1 MDVKIKNID
10 ALNAVMTIKITNE
23 DYEGPYNTSLKK
35 YRNQIQLP
43 GFRKGHIPTSVIK
56 KKYGPSI
63 LAEEIDK
70 LLSESINKH
79 INENKINILGN
90 PLPKND
96 ENLQIDW
103 KNPGDFEFEYD
114 LGIAPE
120 FELNL
125 PGKDKYAYHKV
136 KVDDKLI
143 NKQIEDFARRYGK
156 LSLVD
161 EAAEKDM
168 IMASFKEL
176 DTNDQVVEEGFAHN
190 STVSVEFVE
199 DKKTKK
205 KLLGLKASD
214 VLTIDPRL
222 LSKNEADMAAML
234 GIDKDRAAAYNRN
247 VQLTVTEVKRLEPAN
262 VDQGLFDKIL
272 GEGEVKTEEEFR
284 NRIAEDLEKMFKGDS
299 DRIFKKTVSDT
310 LIKKLKLNLPDDFL
324 KRWILATNKEAT
336 EDQLN
341 NEYEQYAKGLKWQ
354 LIENK
359 IIRDND
365 IKVESDE
372 VLTRT
377 KELLGSQ
384 YSQYGMMIPADE
396 ELTKAAQNVLSNQEE
411 TRKIFDMM
419 YDQKVT
425 TFLKDTLKIADKSV
439 DYDAF
444 IKLATEQ

>member
-10 ALNAVMTIKITNE
+10 ALNAVMTIKISNE

-372 VLTRT
+372 VLART

>member
-10 ALNAVMTIKITNE
+10 ALNAVMTIKISNE

-247 VQLTVTEVKRLEPAN
+247 VQLTVNEVKRLEPAN

-372 VLTRT
+372 VLART

>member
-1 MDVKIKNID
+1 MDVKIENID
-10 ALNAVMTIKITNE
+10 DLNAVMTVKICNE
-23 DYEGPYNTSLKK
+23 DYEGPYNSSLKK
-35 YRNQIQLP
+35 YRSQVQLP

-70 LLSESINKH
+70 LLSESINNH
-79 INENKINILGN
+79 INDNKINILGN
-90 PLPKND
+90 PLPKSD
-96 ENLQIDW
+96 ESLQIDW
-103 KNPGDFEFEYD
+103 KNPGDFEFEYE

-125 PGKDKYAYHKV
+125 PGRDKYVYHKV
-136 KVDDKLI
+136 KVDDKLV

-161 EAAEKDM
+161 QADEKDM

-176 DTNDQVVEEGFAHN
+176 DTNDQVVEEGFSNN
-190 STVSVEFVE
+190 STVSVEFIE

-205 KLLGLKASD
+205 KLIGLKAGD
-214 VLTIDPRL
+214 QLIVDPIL
-222 LSKNEADMAAML
+222 LSKSEADMAAML
-234 GIDKDRAAAYNRN
+234 GVEKDRVAAYNRN
-247 VQLTVTEVKRLEPAN
+247 VSLTVTEVKRLEPAN
-262 VDQGLFDKIL
+262 TDQGLFDKIF
-272 GEGEVKTEEEFR
+272 GEGEVKTEDEFR
-284 NRIAEDLEKMFKGDS
+284 NKISTDLENMFIGDS
-299 DRIFKKTVSDT
+299 DRIFKKTVSDS
-310 LIKKLKLNLPDDFL
+310 LIKKLKLTLPDEFL

-336 EDQLN
+336 EDQLSK
-341 NEYEQYAKGLKWQ
+341 EYDQYALGLKWQ

-359 IIRDND
+359 IIREHD

-372 VLTRT
+372 VLQRT
-377 KELLGSQ
+377 KELLSSQ
-384 YSQYGMMIPADE
+384 YSQYGMMIPPEE
-396 ELTKAAQNVLSNQEE
+396 ELTKAAQNVLSNKEE

-425 TFLKDTLKIADKSV
+425 SFLKDTLKISDKAI

-444 IKLATEQ
+444 IKLASEQ

>member
-10 ALNAVMTIKITNE
+10 ALNAVMTIKISNE
-23 DYEGPYNTSLKK
+23 DYEGPYNSSLKK

-234 GIDKDRAAAYNRN
+234 GIDKDRTAAYNRN

-372 VLTRT
+372 VLART

>member
-10 ALNAVMTIKITNE
+10 ALNAVMTIKISNE

-222 LSKNEADMAAML
+222 LSKNEVDMAAML

-247 VQLTVTEVKRLEPAN
+247 VQLTVNEVKRLEPAN

>member
-10 ALNAVMTIKITNE
+10 ALNAVMTIKISNE

-247 VQLTVTEVKRLEPAN
+247 VQLTANEVKRLEPAN

>member
-10 ALNAVMTIKITNE
+10 ALNAVMTIKISNE

-205 KLLGLKASD
+205 KLLGLKVSD

-247 VQLTVTEVKRLEPAN
+247 VQLTVNEVKRLEPAN

>member
-10 ALNAVMTIKITNE
+10 ALNAVMTIKISNE

-199 DKKTKK
+199 DKKAKK

>member
-10 ALNAVMTIKITNE
+10 ALNAVMTIKISNE
-23 DYEGPYNTSLKK
+23 DYEGPYNSSLKK

-372 VLTRT
+372 VLART

>member
-1 MDVKIKNID
+1 MDVKIENID
-10 ALNAVMTIKITNE
+10 ALNAVMTIKISNE
-23 DYEGPYNTSLKK
+23 DYEGPYTSSLKK
-35 YRNQIQLP
+35 YRNQVQLP

-63 LAEEIDK
+63 LAEEIDR
-70 LLSESINKH
+70 LLGESINNH
-79 INENKINILGN
+79 INDNKINILGN

-103 KNPGDFEFEYD
+103 KNPGDFEFEYE

-125 PGKDKYAYHKV
+125 PGRDKYVYHKV
-136 KVDDKLI
+136 KVDAKLI

-168 IMASFKEL
+168 IMATFKEL
-176 DTNDQVVEEGFAHN
+176 DTNGQLVEEGFSHN
-190 STVSVEFVE
+190 STISVEFID

-205 KLLGLKASD
+205 KLIGLKTGD
-214 VLTIDPRL
+214 QLVLDPRL
-222 LSKNEADMAAML
+222 LSKNETDMAAML
-234 GIDKDRAAAYNRN
+234 GVDKDRATAYNRN
-247 VQLTVTEVKRLEPAN
+247 VNVAVTEVKRLEPAN
-262 VDQGLFDKIL
+262 TDQGLFDKIF
-272 GEGEVKTEEEFR
+272 GEGEVQSEDEFR
-284 NRIAEDLEKMFKGDS
+284 DKISADLENMFKGDS

-310 LIKKLKLNLPDDFL
+310 LIKKLKLNLPDEFL

-336 EDQLN
+336 EEQLN
-341 NEYEQYAKGLKWQ
+341 KEYDQYALGLKWQ

-359 IIRDND
+359 IIREHD

-372 VLTRT
+372 VLQRT

-396 ELTKAAQNVLSNQEE
+396 ELTKAAQNVLSNKEE

-425 TFLKDTLKIADKSV
+425 AFLKETLKISDKSV

-444 IKLATEQ
+444 IKLASAQ

>member
-10 ALNAVMTIKITNE
+10 ALNAVMTIKISNE

-176 DTNDQVVEEGFAHN
+176 DTNDQIVEEGFAHN
-190 STVSVEFVE
+190 STVSVEFIE

-214 VLTIDPRL
+214 VLTIEPRL

-372 VLTRT
+372 VLART

>member
-10 ALNAVMTIKITNE
+10 ALNAVMTIKISNE

-247 VQLTVTEVKRLEPAN
+247 VQLTVNEVKRLEPAN

>member
-10 ALNAVMTIKITNE
+10 ALNAVMTIKISNE
-23 DYEGPYNTSLKK
+23 DYEGPYNSSLKK

-234 GIDKDRAAAYNRN
+234 GIDKDRAAAYNRLAFGICYKTN
-247 VQLTVTEVKRLEPAN
+247 
-262 VDQGLFDKIL
+262 IL
-272 GEGEVKTEEEFR
+272 GSFGFFR
-284 NRIAEDLEKMFKGDS
+284 PLRPPAPVQWWAGG
-299 DRIFKKTVSDT
+299 R
-310 LIKKLKLNLPDDFL
+310 PP
-324 KRWILATNKEAT
+324 LARAM
-336 EDQLN
+336 
-341 NEYEQYAKGLKWQ
+341 
-354 LIENK
+354 
-359 IIRDND
+359 
-365 IKVESDE
+365 
-372 VLTRT
+372 
-377 KELLGSQ
+377 GS
-384 YSQYGMMIPADE
+384 
-396 ELTKAAQNVLSNQEE
+396 
-411 TRKIFDMM
+411 F
-419 YDQKVT
+419 
-425 TFLKDTLKIADKSV
+425 
-439 DYDAF
+439 
-444 IKLATEQ
+444 

>member
-10 ALNAVMTIKITNE
+10 ALNAVMTIKISNE

-190 STVSVEFVE
+190 STVPVEFVE

-372 VLTRT
+372 VLART

-411 TRKIFDMM
+411 TKKIFDMM

>member
-1 MDVKIKNID
+1 MDVKIENID
-10 ALNAVMTIKITNE
+10 ALNAVMTVKISNE

-35 YRNQIQLP
+35 YRNQVQLP
-43 GFRKGHIPTSVIK
+43 GFRKGHIPTAVIK

-70 LLSESINKH
+70 LLSESINNH
-79 INENKINILGN
+79 INDNKINILGN

-103 KNPGDFEFEYD
+103 KNPGDFEFEYE
-114 LGIAPE
+114 LGIAPD

-125 PGKDKYAYHKV
+125 PGRDKYAYHKV

-161 EAAEKDM
+161 EAGEKDM

-176 DTNDQVVEEGFAHN
+176 DTNDQVVEEGFSHS

-205 KLLGLKASD
+205 KLIGLKASD
-214 VLTIDPRL
+214 ELLIDPRL
-222 LSKNEADMAAML
+222 LSKSEADMAAML
-234 GIDKDRAAAYNRN
+234 GIDKERAEAYNRN
-247 VQLTVTEVKRLEPAN
+247 VNLKVTEVKRLEPAN

-284 NRIAEDLEKMFKGDS
+284 TRISADLENMFKGDS

-310 LIKKLKLNLPDDFL
+310 MIKKLKLNLPDDFL

-341 NEYEQYAKGLKWQ
+341 KEYEQYAKGLKWQ

-372 VLTRT
+372 VLART

-384 YSQYGMMIPADE
+384 YSQYGMMIPPDE

-425 TFLKDTLKIADKSV
+425 SFLKETLKISDKAV

-444 IKLATEQ
+444 IKLASEQ

>member
-10 ALNAVMTIKITNE
+10 ALNAVMTIKISNE